1 MSLPANKR
9 IAFVDAAKT
18 ICIFLMIIGHFT
30 ANEILLTYIYSFHMP
45 AFFIISGYLYKP
57 HSWKGTIQAFAIPFI
72 FLSLINIIIQL
83 VIGELSFHE
92 LCSINILSRF
102 IHYRYGLGHG
112 FFMGD
117 WFLWALIGL
126 RFLFGDIDQLKI
138 LRKYYIPIAVICVIY
153 MTFENNLLSIDT
165 LFRGYY
171 IGLMIP
177 SLVFFCTGFY
187 LKDIQ
192 WTPKTNHTIYLIP
205 LTLLFFTLPLLNGHC
220 SINSNEFGNSYL
232 LFVANAIISTIL
244 LFVICERLPS
254 SKYIMTISKG
264 TLVILGIHM
273 PIIHILQIIFPRV
286 LSFLFP
292 VITLVMCYYIILLCE
307 KYFPKLLGKG

>member
-1 MSLPANKR
+1 
-9 IAFVDAAKT
+9 
-18 ICIFLMIIGHFT
+18 MIIGHFT

-126 RFLFGDIDQLKI
+126 RFLFGDINQLKI

-171 IGLMIP
+171 IGHEGNGAVARLGYACFEYALAEYERATRLNGGKPTKPDWADIFTSGPYIADIFNQAVYPKMEYPCVPPEFRMLIP
-177 SLVFFCTGFY
+177 SE
-187 LKDIQ
+187 
-192 WTPKTNHTIYLIP
+192 TIKEAWL
-205 LTLLFFTLPLLNGHC
+205 
-220 SINSNEFGNSYL
+220 E
-232 LFVANAIISTIL
+232 
-244 LFVICERLPS
+244 E
-254 SKYIMTISKG
+254 
-264 TLVILGIHM
+264 
-273 PIIHILQIIFPRV
+273 
-286 LSFLFP
+286 
-292 VITLVMCYYIILLCE
+292 
-307 KYFPKLLGKG
+307 